1 MNKINYPLASST
13 WGIEEQEAAIDCI
26 LSGNLTMGV
35 KVKEFEKLF
44 ADKLGSR
51 FAVMVNSG
59 SSANLLM
66 LSAMRYSEA
75 LDSNKNEIIV
85 PAVSWS
91 TTYFPISQNN
101 FKLKFVD
108 IDLNSLNLDVDI
120 VRDAI
125 TPNTAAVFAVNILGQ
140 PCELSKLRKLCQ
152 ENNIFLIEDNCESL
166 GSKIE
171 NKF

>member
-101 FKLKFVD
+101 FKLKFIKNFINLYNRLRKYIYIYIYIYKSGGTRYWD
-108 IDLNSLNLDVDI
+108 IIKIFSYLIDQEEI
-120 VRDAI
+120 Q
-125 TPNTAAVFAVNILGQ
+125 VFAAREKVLWNANL
-140 PCELSKLRKLCQ
+140 K
-152 ENNIFLIEDNCESL
+152 
-166 GSKIE
+166 
-171 NKF
+171 